1 MNPSP
6 AISPTPAP
14 APTAASASGW
24 RRGAARLTAP
34 LIGLTES
41 AYPLALL
48 VIIWESV
55 ARMGWVDHLFLPR
68 FSDVAVALWSGLFQT
83 GFLMSDAAISLGRAF
98 TGLVIGGTTGVVLG
112 TLMGQ
117 FRPVRQFLDPLVS
130 FLFPMPKMALFPIVM
145 VLFGLGETSKI
156 AMVAISTFFPVAIN
170 TYMGIRNV
178 DKFLIWN
185 ALSKGANQAQL
196 LGRVLIPAATP
207 YIFAGFRVA
216 VSLSFLI
223 TVTVEMLQSNNG
235 LGFRILFARSMYEPE
250 TMYAALLLVA
260 VLGFSVDRLVR
271 VVGGRLLVWQETIEP

>member
-1 MNPSP
+1 MIPSS

-14 APTAASASGW
+14 PQGPGLPE
-24 RRGAARLTAP
+24 GATRLLA
-34 LIGLTES
+34 GVVGFAER
-41 AYPLALL
+41 AYPLVL
-48 VIIWESV
+48 VVILWELV
-55 ARMGWVDHLFLPR
+55 ARLQWVDHLFLPR
-68 FSDVAVALWSGLFQT
+68 FTDVAVTLWSGLFQT
-83 GFLMSDAAISLGRAF
+83 GFLMTDAAVSLGRAF
-98 TGLVIGGTTGVVLG
+98 AGLVIGGSLGVLLG

-117 FRPVRQFLDPLVS
+117 FRPVRQFLDPIVS

-145 VLFGLGETSKI
+145 VLFGLSETSKI
-156 AMVAISTFFPVAIN
+156 AMVAVSTFFPVAIN
-170 TYMGIRNV
+170 TYTGIRNV

-185 ALSKGANQAQL
+185 ALTKGANQPQL
-196 LGRVLIPAATP
+196 LTWVLIPAATP

-260 VLGFSVDRLVR
+260 LLGFSVDRLVR
-271 VVGGRLLVWQETIEP
+271 IIGKRLLVWQETIEP